1 MSELGKRLKDARESQ
16 GYSLDDLQRITK
28 IQKRYLTGIE
38 EGSYDSMPGKFYV
51 RAFIKQYCEAVGLPP
66 EEIFEEYKSE
76 IPVTQHEEIPDSLSR
91 VQTRKTVSESSS
103 KVLDFIPTL
112 LIVVV
117 IIGILFIAWFF
128 LSGKMG
134 NNYAADNDTN
144 KNSQVAVDEK
154 DVPKEADDSK
164 KSADNKEKPAADK
177 DKKQDKEA
185 DSNDTK
191 KEDAQTLEQT
201 SVQGYKTTYELKGT
215 DQFDLTLSAD
225 GDSWIGVYNE
235 DDKVLFEGTL
245 TKGSEEDF
253 DFSGE
258 SQAYLIIGNAANTV
272 ITLNGDEVEYGIPTD
287 VVRQDV
293 IINYSKESSE

>member
-134 NNYAADNDTN
+134 NNDAADNDTN

-154 DVPKEADDSK
+154 DVPKEADDAKESK
-164 KSADNKEKPAADK
+164 DKDEKPLADK
-177 DKKQDKEA
+177 DKKQDKE
-185 DSNDTK
+185 DSKDKK
-191 KEDAQTLEQT
+191 KETDQTLEQT
-201 SVQGYKTTYELKGT
+201 SVQGTITTYNLKKA
-215 DQFDLTLSAD
+215 DEFKLSLSAT
-225 GDSWIGVYNE
+225 GDSWIRVYNQDE
-235 DDKVLFEGTL
+235 KILFEGTL
-245 TKGSEEDF
+245 KNGDQKDLDLSE
-253 DFSGE
+253 E
-258 SQAYLIIGNAANTV
+258 SQAYLVIGNAANAV
-272 ITLNGDEVEYGIPTD
+272 INVNGDEVEYGIPTD

>member
-1 MSELGKRLKDARESQ
+1 MSELGKRLKDARESK

-103 KVLDFIPTL
+103 KILDFIPTL

-117 IIGILFIAWFF
+117 IIGIFFIAWVF

-134 NNYAADNDTN
+134 NNDAADNDTN

-154 DVPKEADDSK
+154 DVPKEGDDSK
-164 KSADNKEKPAADK
+164 KSSDKEEKPAADE

-185 DSNDTK
+185 HSNDTK

-201 SVQGYKTTYELKGT
+201 SVQGYKTTYELNGT
-215 DQFDLTLSAD
+215 DQFNLSLSAE
-225 GDSWIGVYNE
+225 GDSWIRVYNQE
-235 DDKVLFEGTL
+235 EKILFEGTL
-245 TKGSEEDF
+245 KKGDQEDLDLSE
-253 DFSGE
+253 E
-258 SQAYLIIGNAANTV
+258 SQAYLVIGDAANAIISV
-272 ITLNGDEVEYGIPTD
+272 NGEEVEYGIPTD

>member
-134 NNYAADNDTN
+134 NNDAADNDTN

-154 DVPKEADDSK
+154 DVPKEADDAKESK
-164 KSADNKEKPAADK
+164 DKDEKPLADK
-177 DKKQDKEA
+177 DKKQDKE
-185 DSNDTK
+185 DSKDKK
-191 KEDAQTLEQT
+191 KETDQTLEQT
-201 SVQGYKTTYELKGT
+201 SVQGTITTYNLKKA
-215 DQFDLTLSAD
+215 DEFKLSLSAT
-225 GDSWIGVYNE
+225 GDSWIRVYNQDE
-235 DDKVLFEGTL
+235 KILFEGTL
-245 TKGSEEDF
+245 KNGDQKDLDLSE
-253 DFSGE
+253 E
-258 SQAYLIIGNAANTV
+258 SQAYLVIGNAANAV
-272 ITLNGDEVEYGIPTD
+272 VNVNGDEVEYGIPTD

>member
-1 MSELGKRLKDARESQ
+1 VSELGKRLKDARESK

-117 IIGILFIAWFF
+117 IIGILFVLWVFIQ
-128 LSGKMG
+128 GKMG
-134 NNYAADNDTN
+134 NDNAAENDTN

-154 DVPKEADDSK
+154 DVPKEDDGEKTSSDK
-164 KSADNKEKPAADK
+164 EEKPAADK
-177 DKKQDKEA
+177 DKKQVKED
-185 DSNDTK
+185 DSKDTK
-191 KEDAQTLEQT
+191 KEDEQTLKQT
-201 SVQGYKTTYELKGT
+201 SVQGYKTTYELNGT
-215 DQFDLTLSAD
+215 DQFKLSLSAD

-235 DDKVLFEGTL
+235 KDEVLFEGTL
-245 TKGSEEDF
+245 TKGSKEDF

-258 SQAYLIIGNAANTV
+258 SQAYLIIGNAANTG
-272 ITLNGDEVEYGIPTD
+272 ITINGEEVEYGIPTD

>member
-1 MSELGKRLKDARESQ
+1 MSELGKRLKDARESK

-103 KVLDFIPTL
+103 KILDFIPTL

-117 IIGILFIAWFF
+117 IIGIFFIAWVF

-134 NNYAADNDTN
+134 NNDAADNDTN

-154 DVPKEADDSK
+154 DVPKEGDDSK
-164 KSADNKEKPAADK
+164 KSSDKEEKPAADE

-201 SVQGYKTTYELKGT
+201 SVQGYKTTYELNGT
-215 DQFDLTLSAD
+215 DQFNLSLSAE
-225 GDSWIGVYNE
+225 GDSWIRVYNQE
-235 DDKVLFEGTL
+235 EKILFEGTL
-245 TKGSEEDF
+245 KKGDQEDLDLSE
-253 DFSGE
+253 E
-258 SQAYLIIGNAANTV
+258 SQAYLVIGDAANAIISV
-272 ITLNGDEVEYGIPTD
+272 NGEEVEYGIPTD

>member
-134 NNYAADNDTN
+134 NNDAADNDTN

-154 DVPKEADDSK
+154 DVPKEADDAKESK
-164 KSADNKEKPAADK
+164 DKDEKPLADK
-177 DKKQDKEA
+177 DKKQDKE
-185 DSNDTK
+185 DSKDKK
-191 KEDAQTLEQT
+191 KETDQTLEQT
-201 SVQGYKTTYELKGT
+201 SVQGTITTYNLKKA
-215 DQFDLTLSAD
+215 DEFKLSLSAT
-225 GDSWIGVYNE
+225 GDSWIRVYNQDE
-235 DDKVLFEGTL
+235 KILFEGTL
-245 TKGSEEDF
+245 KNGDQKDLDLSE
-253 DFSGE
+253 E
-258 SQAYLIIGNAANTV
+258 SQAYLVIGNAANAV
-272 ITLNGDEVEYGIPTD
+272 INVNGDEVEYGIPTD

-293 IINYSKESSE
+293 IINFSKESSE

>member
-91 VQTRKTVSESSS
+91 VKTRKTVSESSS

-134 NNYAADNDTN
+134 NNDAADNDTN

-154 DVPKEADDSK
+154 DVPKEADDAKESK
-164 KSADNKEKPAADK
+164 DKDEKPLADK
-177 DKKQDKEA
+177 DKKQDKE
-185 DSNDTK
+185 DSKDKK
-191 KEDAQTLEQT
+191 KETDQTLEQT
-201 SVQGYKTTYELKGT
+201 SVQGTITTYNLKKA
-215 DQFDLTLSAD
+215 DEFKLSLSAT
-225 GDSWIGVYNE
+225 GDSWIRVYNQDE
-235 DDKVLFEGTL
+235 KILFEGTL
-245 TKGSEEDF
+245 KNGDQKDLDLSE
-253 DFSGE
+253 E
-258 SQAYLIIGNAANTV
+258 SQAYLVIGNAANAV
-272 ITLNGDEVEYGIPTD
+272 VNVNGDEVEYGIPTD